1 MKLIRSPALGA
12 RQHVAD
18 AKRQCVGSGSV
29 PVCFD
34 TIAVVIDRHHAVTI
48 VRSSSL
54 VKVVDRR
61 FRN

>member
-1 MKLIRSPALGA
+1 
-12 RQHVAD
+12 
-18 AKRQCVGSGSV
+18 VGSGSV

-34 TIAVVIDRHHAVTI
+34 TIAVVIDHHHAVTI